1 MPSVFCPT
9 PLCVLRERRLSV
21 AGCRLRAVGCGLSV
35 AGCAPPQDMIE
46 DALDPAC
53 TDLEAIAAVLSQAA
67 AAGYSHPAS
76 APY

>member
-1 MPSVFCPT
+1 
-9 PLCVLRERRLSV
+9 
-21 AGCRLRAVGCGLSV
+21 
-35 AGCAPPQDMIE
+35 MIE